1 MRSPNLKP
9 ALEGLKPS
17 TMEDLKNAMQARL
30 TIGVGGQVT
39 LTGHVNA
46 IRGIVCETYECLL
59 WSAIQRSVGQGVC

>member
-30 TIGVGGQVT
+30 TIGVGGDDEATTRIALVSS
-39 LTGHVNA
+39 
-46 IRGIVCETYECLL
+46 C
-59 WSAIQRSVGQGVC
+59 

>member
-17 TMEDLKNAMQARL
+17 TMESLKNAMQARL

-46 IRGIVCETYECLL
+46 IRDLV
-59 WSAIQRSVGQGVC
+59 